1 MSLFSSSAILIL
13 TIFSNSQFKSIY
25 SKQFAVP
32 DDYRGSF
39 QEKSLYNGLVT
50 GYTGRGKKSES
61 LICS

>member
-1 MSLFSSSAILIL
+1 MERLIL
-13 TIFSNSQFKSIY
+13 VCYANEKLNKPVDLTVMNS
-25 SKQFAVP
+25 QFAVP

-50 GYTGRGKKSES
+50 GYTGRGKESES